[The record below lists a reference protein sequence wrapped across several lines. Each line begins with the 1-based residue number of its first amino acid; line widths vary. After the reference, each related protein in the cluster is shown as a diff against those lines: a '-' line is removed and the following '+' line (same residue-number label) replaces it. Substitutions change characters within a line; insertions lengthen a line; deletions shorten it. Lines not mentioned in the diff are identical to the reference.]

1 MAGAIA
7 IDTSRPSAMN
17 GTRISIRRRN
27 VMETPFSLPPRTS
40 RTALPTTPS
49 SSSPS
54 LPGNL
59 VPESIPGR
67 MASTIRGRYGELP
80 GFLPPLELAL
90 GCLALSFG
98 LALSL
103 LELALGLALA
113 LLGLGWL
120 GHGALGR
127 CHLVLPPVRTRTR
140 LRHGSPPG
148 YLRRSATST
157 PSRIGRI

>member
-1 MAGAIA
+1 
-7 IDTSRPSAMN
+7 
-17 GTRISIRRRN
+17 
-27 VMETPFSLPPRTS
+27 
-40 RTALPTTPS
+40 
-49 SSSPS
+49 
-54 LPGNL
+54 
-59 VPESIPGR
+59 

-103 LELALGLALA
+103 LEFALGSLSLSLSLLLPDLQFPSSLLAILLGLLLEILELALGLALA

-157 PSRIGRI
+157 PSRIGRIVAR